1 LKKQLTTMLLLGVS
15 SAVIGSIVG
24 FLTQETLT
32 QLLGNLLITSLPIPS
47 LLPIL
52 WSAAF
57 TWVLLFAFAG
67 PPLLS
72 LSSVSPMRLIR
83 KEFEFASI
91 STLWVFALAFV
102 SCAALILF
110 VARDWKLALWVG
122 LSFISALLVFSF
134 LARIS
139 LWLVSKIS
147 MSQFAIRFAY
157 TAMDRR
163 AGFAV
168 MQITALG
175 IAIMAILLIFLLRQ
189 DLLNAWRG
197 NIPANAPNRFM
208 INVQEDQ
215 KASLAK
221 MIEASGAPVPEFYPM
236 VRGRLIQV
244 NGVDITPA
252 NYADENARRL
262 VDREFNLSY
271 TNQLPEGNRILSG
284 EWISGNQPQ
293 ISIESGIAKT
303 LNLKLGDRLTYEV
316 AGETVSAPITS
327 IRKLDWSS
335 MRVNFFVIMPPALLS
350 TMPQSWITS
359 YYQSPNLE
367 SLDFQISQA
376 YPNVTMVDVSAS
388 LQQIQEVLNKLST
401 ALGLLFVFTLLA
413 SMLVLMTAMASTQDE
428 RYRNAALLKAIG
440 ASKEM
445 LRHIALIE
453 LLVIGATAGV
463 LAGISSGVAAWCLGR
478 YVMGIEFNAFIQAI
492 ALGLVLG
499 LMSTMLA
506 GYRFQQR
513 IQGTTAVQCLREY

>member
-1 LKKQLTTMLLLGVS
+1 
-15 SAVIGSIVG
+15 
-24 FLTQETLT
+24 
-32 QLLGNLLITSLPIPS
+32 
-47 LLPIL
+47 
-52 WSAAF
+52 
-57 TWVLLFAFAG
+57 
-67 PPLLS
+67 
-72 LSSVSPMRLIR
+72 
-83 KEFEFASI
+83 
-91 STLWVFALAFV
+91 
-102 SCAALILF
+102 
-110 VARDWKLALWVG
+110 
-122 LSFISALLVFSF
+122 
-134 LARIS
+134 
-139 LWLVSKIS
+139 
-147 MSQFAIRFAY
+147 
-157 TAMDRR
+157 
-163 AGFAV
+163 
-168 MQITALG
+168 
-175 IAIMAILLIFLLRQ
+175 
-189 DLLNAWRG
+189 
-197 NIPANAPNRFM
+197 
-208 INVQEDQ
+208 
-215 KASLAK
+215 
-221 MIEASGAPVPEFYPM
+221 
-236 VRGRLIQV
+236 LIQV
-244 NGVDITPA
+244 NGVGITPA

-478 YVMGIEFNAFIQAI
+478 YVMDIEFNAFIQAI
-492 ALGLVLG
+492 ALGLALG